1 MIDAHTPIPRF
12 LYVAACYNASD
23 ASAYHLLVTSDE
35 EHDPQDDAGSAAIVR
50 LLAQA
55 SEQRDW
61 FTTEDAYREEVRR
74 TAGRIGEEIQE
85 LLRYSL
91 PGMASATGAWLPVTT
106 DDRIWGDAPSEEEE

>member
-1 MIDAHTPIPRF
+1 MDTAATRTPRF
-12 LYVAACYNASD
+12 LYVASCYSASEST
-23 ASAYHLLVTSDE
+23 AHHLLVTTDE

-55 SEQRDW
+55 SERRDW

-74 TAGRIGEEIQE
+74 TAARITAELHE

-91 PGMASATGAWLPVTT
+91 PGMASATGAWVPETT
-106 DDRIWGDAPSEEEE
+106 DANIWGTAPSEQEE